1 MKVTAIVTLCVF
13 AGAFALTGCQHELT
27 LEEAQAA
34 CTKQGGFLVVF
45 YSRKLTTAGLGPE
58 IATPGNC
65 VSAGKFD
72 KTPAPSAPPASAS
85 ALPAT
90 PTSSMPAAT
99 AN

>member
-1 MKVTAIVTLCVF
+1 MKATPIAILF
-13 AGAFALTGCQHELT
+13 AGAFTLTGCQHAMT

-45 YSRKLTTAGLGPE
+45 YSRKITTAGVGPE

-65 VSAGKFD
+65 VSPDKFD
-72 KTPAPSAPPASAS
+72 HAPAAPAPSK
-85 ALPAT
+85 
-90 PTSSMPAAT
+90 PAAT